1 MSRHTTPVPPAP
13 VGRNSLRRDLFGIT
27 RTPFGSNVPLYLD
40 DARQEL
46 LVQAASLM
54 DRRGFACVH
63 GAPGCGKTSFLRH
76 ACGQPDPRSVQIAYI
91 PFSMFKDGDLLRTA
105 CRQFNLESAF
115 RKSALIRAL
124 QEYAVNLGEAIN
136 PVLVIDEVQL
146 MDQATLELLRILG
159 NHRFET
165 GNLFTIFLCGG
176 DEFLHRL
183 QLRINE
189 PLRQRISA
197 AWHLEPFDRTHT
209 ARYIQHHLRYAGTEC
224 ELFPP
229 EIINRIYD
237 ETRGVPRLINTLA
250 LAAMEH
256 TAAAAATTVTNAHL
270 DKAIR
275 NLPQRKE
282 NRHHDPENL

>member
-1 MSRHTTPVPPAP
+1 MSRTPSIPPAP
-13 VGRNSLRRDLFGIT
+13 VGRNGLRRDLFGIN
-27 RTPFGSNVPLYLD
+27 RTPFASTAPLYVD
-40 DARQEL
+40 DAREEL
-46 LVQAASLM
+46 LVQAASLIN
-54 DRRGFACVH
+54 RRGFACVH
-63 GAPGCGKTSFLRH
+63 GSPGCGKTSFLRH
-76 ACGQPDPRSVQIAYI
+76 VCAQPDERSVQIAYV
-91 PFSMFKDGDLLRTA
+91 PFSMFKEGDLLRTA
-105 CRQFNLESAF
+105 CRQFNLEPPF

-124 QEYAVNLGEAIN
+124 QDYAVSLGEAVN
-136 PVLVIDEVQL
+136 PILVIDEVQL

-176 DEFLHRL
+176 EEFMHRL

-197 AWHLEPFDRTHT
+197 AWHLEAFDRHHT
-209 ARYIQHHLRYAGTEC
+209 AGYLRHHLRHAGTEC
-224 ELFPP
+224 EVFPP
-229 EIINRIYD
+229 EIVNRIFD

-256 TAAAAATTVTNAHL
+256 TAAAAATTVTAAHI
-270 DKAIR
+270 DKAVR

-282 NRHHDPENL
+282 NRHHDPETL